1 MKQIL
6 AAALTVSLFA
16 TLPAATPAQAQA
28 QQLRCLERERALDML
43 ENRFGETRRSMGLAH
58 SNAVVEVFASSET
71 GNWTITVTLASGMT
85 CLLAS
90 GHGFE
95 NMEAA
100 LPSLGTP
107 A

>member
-1 MKQIL
+1 MKQMLVAFLTCLVL
-6 AAALTVSLFA
+6 AQ
-16 TLPAATPAQAQA
+16 PAHAQH
-28 QQLRCLERERALDML
+28 LRCLDRAQVLDLL
-43 ENRFGETRRSMGLAH
+43 ENRFGETRRAMGVAQG
-58 SNAVVEVFASSET
+58 NAVVEVFASADT
-71 GNWTITVTLASGMT
+71 GNWTITVTLPDGRT

-95 NMEAA
+95 AMDAA